1 MKNYFEHKEQ
11 VKYVD
16 GLLTNNQEWQWIIK
30 YIEENFTLDDVSNW
44 AEFQTQYQNL
54 QEVLLHFVK
63 IVEVCRTIPKIKNR
77 VIIFIIFLSNHLFIL
92 SPI

>member
-16 GLLTNNQEWQWIIK
+16 GLLTNNHEWQWIIE

-44 AEFQTQYQNL
+44 AEFQTRDQNL
-54 QEVLLHFVK
+54 REVLLHFVK

-77 VIIFIIFLSNHLFIL
+77 VCMDLYIL
-92 SPI
+92 AKY

>member
-44 AEFQTQYQNL
+44 AEFQTQFL
-54 QEVLLHFVK
+54 KLKIEFVW
-63 IVEVCRTIPKIKNR
+63 IY
-77 VIIFIIFLSNHLFIL
+77 IFLRGITTEL
-92 SPI
+92 